1 MKRQRI
7 VITGLGGLCCLGT
20 NATDIWSAMKSGT
33 CGLGPIVNEPL
44 HEVKVAVGGEIGL
57 LPEHDLDRR
66 ALMTM
71 ARFSLLAVLAAKEA
85 FAQAGLAPGSFDAE
99 RAGACIGVGVYGTD
113 AVETNYRDILV
124 EGKKRANVFTVP
136 KAMPS
141 APAGQVSMAC
151 GLTGP
156 VFGVTSA
163 CSSSNHAVASA
174 CDQLRAGRADIMLAG
189 GTDTPI
195 SYGILKAWEAL
206 RVLARENCRPFSA
219 DRDGLVLSDGA
230 GIAVLETL
238 EHAQAR
244 GATILAEVAGSGLS
258 ADASDITSPTVEG
271 PAAAMQRC
279 LADAG
284 LNAGDVDYINAHGTA
299 TQYNDRI
306 ETQAI
311 RRVFGSDADAL
322 SVSSTKSM
330 HGHCLGASGA
340 VEMIACVNAINE
352 NIVPPT
358 AGYNEPDP
366 DCDLDVTPNTARE
379 RTVDV
384 ALSNAF
390 AFGGTNAVLAFKRFV
405 A

>member
-1 MKRQRI
+1 MERRRV
-7 VITGLGGLCCLGT
+7 VITGLGGLSCIGT
-20 NATDIWSAMKSGT
+20 NAPDIWNAMKAGT

-44 HEVKVAVGGEIGL
+44 HSLKVGVGGEIGP
-57 LPEHDLDRR
+57 LPEHDLDKRT
-66 ALMTM
+66 LMTM
-71 ARFSLLAVLAAKEA
+71 ARFSLIAVLAAREA
-85 FAQAGLAPGSFDAE
+85 AAQAGLDLNTLDSD
-99 RAGACIGVGVYGTD
+99 RAGASVGVAVWGAD
-113 AVETNYRDILV
+113 AVETNYRDVLV

-136 KAMPS
+136 KAMPG
-141 APAGQVSMAC
+141 AAAGQVSMAC
-151 GLTGP
+151 GLRGP
-156 VFGVTSA
+156 VFGVSSA
-163 CSSSNHAVASA
+163 CSSANHAVASA
-174 CDQLRAGRADIMLAG
+174 FDQLQMGRADIMLAG

-195 SYGILKAWEAL
+195 SFGILKAWEAL
-206 RVLARENCRPFSA
+206 RVLAREACRPFSA

-230 GIAVLETL
+230 GMAVLETL

-244 GATILAEVAGSGLS
+244 GATVLAELAGVGLS

-284 LNAGDVDYINAHGTA
+284 LDAGDVDYVNAHGTG

-311 RRVFGSDADAL
+311 RRVFGDHADAL

-340 VEMIACVNAINE
+340 MEMIACVNAIND
-352 NIVPPT
+352 NVVPPT

-366 DCDLDVTPNTARE
+366 ECDLDVTPNVARE

-384 ALSNAF
+384 AISNAF

-405 A
+405 P